1 LPKNRLAWL
10 ERRRFAGQIL
20 FPNSRAGRIRM
31 YRLYSRPGTGGFVV
45 EAALKIAGLSF
56 DLVDVAKT
64 SDPVPEF
71 LAISPMNQVPALLLP
86 DGRAVTETAAICI
99 LLAERCPDS
108 GLGPAPGGE
117 GRADFLRWLAFMT
130 STLYPAVL
138 RYYYAHRY
146 TADAGAVAAVKQ
158 AAVAE
163 MDREIGI
170 LDRALAADE
179 WLAGGARSI
188 ADVYMLML
196 VCWHPDVKKA
206 RTAWANVERVCAAL
220 RADPLLAGLNARHE
234 MWAG

>member
-1 LPKNRLAWL
+1 
-10 ERRRFAGQIL
+10 
-20 FPNSRAGRIRM
+20 M
-31 YRLYSRPGTGGFVV
+31 YRLYTRPGSGGFVV
-45 EAALKIAGLSF
+45 EAALKIAGLPF
-56 DLVDVAKT
+56 EPVDVAKT
-64 SDPVPEF
+64 PDPSPEF
-71 LAISPMNQVPALLLP
+71 LAISPMNQVPVLLLP
-86 DGRAVTETAAICI
+86 DGHAVAESAAICA
-99 LLAERCPDS
+99 LLAERHPGA
-108 GLGPAPGGE
+108 GLGPAPGE
-117 GRADFLRWLAFMT
+117 HGRADFLRWLAFMT

-146 TADAGAVAAVKQ
+146 TADAGATAAVKQ

-170 LDRALAADE
+170 LERTLAASE